1 MVKPGPPNTA
11 LQTDERRTSVV
22 TYCEMTLAPLAAG
35 RQSYAD
41 ARSEAVKNPRGP
53 TWLSDGH
60 RYYSQIG
67 PESTDPVRVFSA
79 GDEEVSNEKPGTLCV
94 HLEPASRFVR
104 VFDADRQDRGIIRSE
119 GLRPLGRYVMRLN
132 TEVVW
137 VLSVSSIVRKRHT
150 LWAAV
155 GDRWTFDTPF
165 FWWQQLAGSV
175 AGTPRLLGEVGPTKR
190 LWFMII
196 EAGRDTPDV
205 LAAVAFMH
213 RKWWRW

>member
-1 MVKPGPPNTA
+1 
-11 LQTDERRTSVV
+11 LRDD
-22 TYCEMTLAPLAAG
+22 LAPLAAG

-137 VLSVSSIVRKRHT
+137 VLSVRSIVRKRHT
-150 LWAAV
+150 LWPAV

-165 FWWQQLAGSV
+165 FWWQYV
-175 AGTPRLLGEVGPTKR
+175 AGTVDGRPSLAGKIGPATMFWGWGVEPDR
-190 LWFMII
+190 VSF
-196 EAGRDTPDV
+196 DV
-205 LAAVAFMH
+205 LAAVAFLH
-213 RKWWRW
+213 WKWWRL

>member
-1 MVKPGPPNTA
+1 MPPTA

-104 VFDADRQDRGIIRSE
+104 VFDADTHIRPSAE
-119 GLRPLGRYVMRLN
+119 SIRPYLSSK
-132 TEVVW
+132 
-137 VLSVSSIVRKRHT
+137 VLERIPDLDEHRVPIRTNRAGKTMPPPHRH
-150 LWAAV
+150 
-155 GDRWTFDTPF
+155 
-165 FWWQQLAGSV
+165 
-175 AGTPRLLGEVGPTKR
+175 
-190 LWFMII
+190 WFRFRDPA
-196 EAGRDTPDV
+196 EASG
-205 LAAVAFMH
+205 
-213 RKWWRW
+213 